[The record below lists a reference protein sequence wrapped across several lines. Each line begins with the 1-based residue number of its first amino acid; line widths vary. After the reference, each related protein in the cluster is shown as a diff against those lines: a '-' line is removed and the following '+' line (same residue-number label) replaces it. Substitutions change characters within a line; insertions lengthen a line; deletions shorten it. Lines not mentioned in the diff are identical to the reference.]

1 MLHTVR
7 NMQLMCT
14 LVVHWDL
21 GNGLLCAGASEDISA
36 LAIYGQH
43 LCGCSRFERVAQLE
57 NKLNS
62 TLRKRT
68 FAILHEG
75 QIENKTIFFGERTI
89 VFYF

>member
-43 LCGCSRFERVAQLE
+43 LCGCSLFERVE
-57 NKLNS
+57 NKLNCD
-62 TLRKRT
+62 L
-68 FAILHEG
+68 E
-75 QIENKTIFFGERTI
+75 QENFCYIA
-89 VFYF
+89 